1 MTSISALALKA
12 TLQPLPCISLAVILL
27 APNVSEAC
35 CEGKTSFKAVVN
47 VQMTYRWKPRV
58 SLGAEDRP
66 AGFTPLLCVAHGS
79 DYSLWALGKP
89 APPGIKPLLL
99 YFRCK
104 KNSSTRYWRSRRT
117 MGPGRGRR
125 AGWRRWTRQGPTES
139 ASRLR
144 RRGDAT
150 IPFELHCGYLAGTR
164 LVYRI

>member
-1 MTSISALALKA
+1 MTSTSALALKA

-27 APNVSEAC
+27 APNVSEAY

-99 YFRCK
+99 YFHCK
-104 KNSSTRYWRSRRT
+104 KKLLDEILAKQTYNGAGSWAKSGVAEVDS
-117 MGPGRGRR
+117 PGSDGVSVTIEASRGRNN
-125 AGWRRWTRQGPTES
+125 T
-139 ASRLR
+139 L
-144 RRGDAT
+144 
-150 IPFELHCGYLAGTR
+150 
-164 LVYRI
+164 